1 MPAAS
6 PSIRCD
12 FCARQATVLLRY
24 RSRLVRHD
32 IHCCGHPLCEEFAG
46 IALQRLDQ
54 LTPPAEL
61 SERTIERVT
70 LEA

>member
-1 MPAAS
+1 M
-6 PSIRCD
+6 
-12 FCARQATVLLRY
+12 LLRY

-32 IHCCGHPLCEEFAG
+32 IHCCGHPLCEEFAA

-61 SERTIERVT
+61 AERTIER
-70 LEA
+70 LKPEA